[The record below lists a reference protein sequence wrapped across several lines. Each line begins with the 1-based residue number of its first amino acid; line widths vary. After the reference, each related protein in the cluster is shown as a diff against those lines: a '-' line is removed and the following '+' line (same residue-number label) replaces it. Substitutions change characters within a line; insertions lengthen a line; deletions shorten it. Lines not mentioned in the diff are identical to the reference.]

1 MNVSQLVLYIC
12 SKIKMELQINSH
24 RILCG
29 VSINASLEDIY
40 ELAINEFGFRKIWRI
55 KQIEEG
61 VTTKTFQPRPQVFSV
76 KEP

>member
-1 MNVSQLVLYIC
+1 MNVSHLVLYIC
-12 SKIKMELQINSH
+12 SKIKMKLQINSH

-40 ELAINEFGFRKIWRI
+40 ELAINEFGFRKIWKI

-61 VTTKTFQPRPQVFSV
+61 VTTKTTQPRPQVFWV

>member
-1 MNVSQLVLYIC
+1 MNVSHLVLYIC
-12 SKIKMELQINSH
+12 SKIKMKLQINSH

-40 ELAINEFGFRKIWRI
+40 ELAINEFGFRKIWKI

-61 VTTKTFQPRPQVFSV
+61 VTTKTTQPRPQVFSV